1 VASIVIVGG
10 GVAGLACA
18 WRLRRAGHDAEV
30 LERAPEPGGRLR
42 TERHGDYALECGARS
57 FDGGDRNTSGLV
69 LSLGLADRAYA
80 LPPRRRVVLRD
91 GALHR
96 ADLAHPLGLVTTSL
110 LSARTRGRLPLL
122 ALEVLRHFRLLDPL
136 RPERAAVLD
145 DGDAATVLR
154 RVVGDEA
161 LECLL
166 APALADRFG
175 AAPEALSRAFALR
188 ALRHGLRGGRE
199 QSLRGG
205 LGVLT
210 GTLARHVPV
219 RSGCEVVA
227 IETQTEGARVRY
239 RTRGRSGSAI
249 ADAVVVAVPGTAVA
263 GLCPKLTP
271 AERGFF
277 EALRYTRGIVAH
289 LLFDRAPPALPW
301 SEVAFPRREG
311 LDLTGL
317 AVDHHRMGAAPP
329 GAGLVSAM
337 LGPGAAARL
346 WEAPDAEVGAFV
358 VERIAQTPIGPLAPR
373 ACVAHRWSAMFPRF
387 AVGHLGRL
395 ARFVSRIERSPRLA
409 FCGDYLVDPTV
420 EGAAVS
426 GLRAAA
432 EIQRSL

>member
-1 VASIVIVGG
+1 VAAIVIVGG

-18 WRLRRAGHDAEV
+18 WRLRRAGHDVEV
-30 LERAPEPGGRLR
+30 LEGAPEPGGRLR
-42 TERHGDYALECGARS
+42 TEHHGDYALECGARS
-57 FDGGDRNTSGLV
+57 FVGGDRSASGLV

-80 LPPRRRVVLRD
+80 LPPPHRVVLRD

-110 LSARTRGRLPLL
+110 LSARARGRLPLL
-122 ALEVLRHFRLLDPL
+122 ALEVARRFRLLDPL

-145 DGDAATVLR
+145 DGDCATALR
-154 RVVGDEA
+154 RLAGDET
-161 LECLL
+161 LEYLL

-175 AAPEALSRAFALR
+175 AAPEGLSRAFALR
-188 ALRHGLRGGRE
+188 ALRQGLRGGRE

-205 LGVLT
+205 LGVLS
-210 GTLARHVPV
+210 GTLARRVPV
-219 RSGCEVVA
+219 RPSCEVVA
-227 IETQTEGARVRY
+227 IETQTDGARVRY

-249 ADAVVVAVPGTAVA
+249 ADAVVVAVPGDRVA
-263 GLCPKLTP
+263 ALCPKLTP

-289 LLFDRAPPALPW
+289 LLFEKAPPALPW

-311 LDLTGL
+311 LEL
-317 AVDHHRMGAAPP
+317 AHLVVDHHRMGAAPP
-329 GAGLVSAM
+329 GAGLVSAT

-346 WEAPDAEVGAFV
+346 WEAPDAEIGAFV
-358 VERIAQTPIGPLAPR
+358 VERIARTPVGPLAPQ
-373 ACVAHRWSAMFPRF
+373 ACVAHRWPAMFPRF

-409 FCGDYLVDPTV
+409 FCGDYLIGPTV
-420 EGAAVS
+420 EGATAS
-426 GLRAAA
+426 GMRAAT
-432 EIQRSL
+432 EILRSL